1 MEKNY
6 FSNMMDRTYELI
18 NQKYV
23 NWPEE
28 MQAKEQISLVNKM
41 IEYYS
46 DKDDFEKCIVLKQTI
61 NRINTEINE
70 F

>member
-46 DKDDFEKCIVLKQTI
+46 EKDDFEKCIVLKQTI

>member
-1 MEKNY
+1 MNIINPVQEYK
-6 FSNMMDRTYELI
+6 MDYYLTHLDRE
-18 NQKYV
+18 
-23 NWPEE
+23 
-28 MQAKEQISLVNKM
+28 ISLVNKM

-46 DKDDFEKCIVLKQTI
+46 EKDDFEKCIVLKQTI

>member
-6 FSNMMDRTYELI
+6 FSNMMDRTYDLI
-18 NQKYV
+18 NQKYI
-23 NWPEE
+23 NWPAE
-28 MQAKEQISLVNKM
+28 MEAKEQISLVNKM

-46 DKDDFEKCIVLKQTI
+46 EKDDFEKCIVLKQTI

>member
-18 NQKYV
+18 NQKYI
-23 NWPEE
+23 NWPVE
-28 MQAKEQISLVNKM
+28 MEAKDQISLVNKM

-46 DKDDFEKCIVLKQTI
+46 EKDDFEKCIVLKQTI